1 MRQQTR
7 PSKEPAEKV
16 VHPAV
21 EKLEI
26 IQLVE
31 QSHLPVRIRP
41 CNDIED
47 AGIKPR
53 DLEAVLPRRRHRAA
67 AAPTV
72 ERLTLERPQ
81 RSADLRHDVFP
92 GMRFR
97 LRINQVDAMDRPAG
111 VGGKIAPAVEN
122 EPLAGRGDREE
133 GSRHPLVVQSGT
145 PNAQIVIQ
153 VARRGVAEPRSRG
166 CRWSARCVRQ
176 RC

>member
-7 PSKEPAEKV
+7 PLKEPAEKV

-67 AAPTV
+67 AAATV

-81 RSADLRHDVFP
+81 RSADPRHDAVP
-92 GMRFR
+92 RALFR
-97 LRINQVDAMDRPAG
+97 LRIDQVDAMDRPAG
-111 VGGKIAPAVEN
+111 VGREIAPAVEDK
-122 EPLAGRGDREE
+122 PLPGRGDREE
-133 GSRHPLVVQSGT
+133 GSRDPLVVQSGAPT
-145 PNAQIVIQ
+145 
-153 VARRGVAEPRSRG
+153 RKLFFR
-166 CRWSARCVRQ
+166 
-176 RC
+176 

>member
-7 PSKEPAEKV
+7 PLKEPAEKV

-53 DLEAVLPRRRHRAA
+53 DLEAVLPRRRHRARGGTDGGTVNPRTA
-67 AAPTV
+67 AAI
-72 ERLTLERPQ
+72 
-81 RSADLRHDVFP
+81 
-92 GMRFR
+92 G
-97 LRINQVDAMDRPAG
+97 
-111 VGGKIAPAVEN
+111 
-122 EPLAGRGDREE
+122 
-133 GSRHPLVVQSGT
+133 
-145 PNAQIVIQ
+145 
-153 VARRGVAEPRSRG
+153 
-166 CRWSARCVRQ
+166 
-176 RC
+176 